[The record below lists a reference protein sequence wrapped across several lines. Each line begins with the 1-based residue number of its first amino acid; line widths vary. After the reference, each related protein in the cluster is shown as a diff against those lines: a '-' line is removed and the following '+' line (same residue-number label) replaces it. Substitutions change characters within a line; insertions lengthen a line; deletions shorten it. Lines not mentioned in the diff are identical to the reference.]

1 MTCKSTQLDRKLALH
16 AYHVY
21 TNTITTE
28 VQRISCTTP
37 NTVHC
42 AARIPI
48 HAGMLQSAVNMSGP
62 IFSHGK
68 V

>member
-1 MTCKSTQLDRKLALH
+1 M
-16 AYHVY
+16 
-21 TNTITTE
+21 TTE

-37 NTVHC
+37 NTIHC
-42 AARIPI
+42 AARIQIPI